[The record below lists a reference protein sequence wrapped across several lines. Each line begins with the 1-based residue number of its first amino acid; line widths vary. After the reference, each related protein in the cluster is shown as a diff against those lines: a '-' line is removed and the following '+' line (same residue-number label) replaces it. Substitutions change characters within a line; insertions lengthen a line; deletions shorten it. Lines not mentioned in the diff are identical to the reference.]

1 MIPQLRAKSD
11 RRAGRVGTIG
21 RIAVSIGFGL
31 LLLLTSCG
39 DARRAGEMDPWDG
52 SGISPA
58 RRYGGTAVVGGSK
71 DISTLNSLVSTDI
84 VAREHENFVLFTTLV
99 RLDEHLEAQPYL
111 AESWEINSDSTLIT
125 FLLRDDVVW
134 HDGRPTTARD
144 VAFTFEAAKNPDIP
158 FPNRGDF
165 DLWEEVEVLDDY
177 TIRFVLRPHAG
188 FLYGWSQLA
197 IMPAHVLEDVPPA
210 ELATHPFGTG
220 EPVGNGPFRFVERVP
235 GDRWVFEAYDDFPPD
250 LGGRP
255 YLDRLIYRVIPEDAT
270 LLAELRS
277 GGIEMFRDMPP
288 TSAARVRDDPSI
300 EVLEATTSGYAFIA
314 WNSKRPY
321 FRSPAM
327 RRAITM
333 AIDRRALVDAA
344 REGLGSVAT
353 GPVGPWHWAYDSSWT
368 ALPFDPDSA
377 AVLLDE
383 AGWIDRNGD
392 GIRDRNGLPFRFEI
406 LTNESSDRRDMT
418 VMVQSNLAAVGID
431 AEPRSREPGT
441 LAAAVTSPD
450 RRYDAVLIVWV
461 RDVGKIDD
469 RDLWSCDRIGN
480 PWQFTSY
487 CNPEL
492 DLILDSIPV
501 TLDRERRGEMIR
513 RYHELVAAD
522 QPYTFLYNEVRT
534 SGVRRSLK
542 GVEIDIRGDWVSV
555 IDWWILPSYR
565 NR

>member
-1 MIPQLRAKSD
+1 
-11 RRAGRVGTIG
+11 
-21 RIAVSIGFGL
+21 
-31 LLLLTSCG
+31 
-39 DARRAGEMDPWDG
+39 MDPYDG
-52 SGISPA
+52 SLVPPA

-71 DISTLNSLVSTDI
+71 DISTLNSLVSTDV
-84 VAREHENFVLFTTLV
+84 VAREHQNYILFTTLI
-99 RLDEHLEAQPYL
+99 RLDDQLGAQPYL
-111 AESWEINSDSTLIT
+111 AKSWEISPDSTLIT
-125 FLLRDDVVW
+125 FRLRDDVFW

-144 VAFTFEAAKNPDIP
+144 VAFTFEAAKNPEIP
-158 FPNRGDF
+158 FPNRADF

-197 IMPAHVLEDVPPA
+197 IMPAHILAAVPPE
-210 ELATHPFGTG
+210 ELATHPFGTTK
-220 EPVGNGPFRFVERVP
+220 PVGNGPFRFLERLP
-235 GDRWVFEAYDDFPPD
+235 GDRWVFEANDDFPPE

-255 YLDRLIYRVIPEDAT
+255 YLDRLVYRVIPEDAT
-270 LLAELRS
+270 LLAELKT
-277 GGIEMFRDMPP
+277 GGIEMYPNMPP
-288 TSAARVRDDPSI
+288 GLAARAESDPSI
-300 EVLEATTSGYAFIA
+300 DILQAATSGYAFIA
-314 WNSKRPY
+314 WNSKRPF
-321 FRSPAM
+321 FRSPEL

-333 AIDRRALVDAA
+333 AIDRQALVDAA

-353 GPVGPWHWAYDSSWT
+353 GPVGPWHWAYDSSWS
-368 ALPFDPDSA
+368 ALPFTPDSA
-377 AVLLDE
+377 GTLLDA

-406 LTNESSDRRDMT
+406 LTNESSVRRDMA

-431 AEPRSREPGT
+431 AQPRSREPGS
-441 LAAAVTSPD
+441 LAAAVTSPE

-492 DLILDSIPV
+492 DPILDSIPI
-501 TLDRERRGEMIR
+501 TMDRERRGELIR
-513 RYHELVAAD
+513 RYHEVIAAD
-522 QPYTFLYNEVRT
+522 QPYTFLYNEIRT
-534 SGVRRSLK
+534 AGVRRSLK

-555 IDWWILPSYR
+555 IDWWVLPAFR
-565 NR
+565 DR